1 MYAKYLV
8 GLLVSVLLVACSTSD
23 GSSDHSSSSD
33 VTVVDGYIKEG
44 NVTDANGQ
52 VATEVNGTIGLYTFA
67 STPVYPISLTVG
79 SAKLVDTNA
88 TFDVNLSA
96 ASGTIISPITTIIDG
111 DAAITSNIM
120 ILLGGLSDAELA
132 VDYVETDNVEVAKFA
147 QLCYAMLKYPN
158 GASLL
163 RERLTTNFNAGTD
176 TNLTAFIDE
185 IKRSPVKQ
193 PIYREF
199 LAEVNAFSSSV
210 STMESEL
217 NSTKSLFDTDFAVA
231 DRAAFDALIT
241 NYDANYTADANST
254 TTKDLERKIKYAVV
268 DEVTDMNRLFYA
280 KLTFNVDIS
289 LWNTENVTDMG
300 EMFYAAAA
308 FNQDIGGWNTSND
321 TNMSFMFYAATVF
334 NQDIGDWNTS
344 NVTSMEQMFYNARA
358 FNQDIGDWNISNIT
372 SMDYMFYNARA
383 FNQDIGSWDTSKVT
397 TMSHMFDTAQVFN
410 QDIGSWNTAK
420 VTTMAYMFAHTNAFN
435 QNLDTWD
442 TSSVTTMTGMFYS
455 ATAFNQPIGSWDT
468 SSVKTMNQLLNAAT
482 VFNHYIGDWNTSN
495 VTDMTSLFEA
505 AFAFDQNI
513 SGWDVSNVELMPRM
527 FFAATAFDQDLS
539 DWNVTN
545 VTDHTDFDTVASS
558 WVLPGPTFPS
568 P

>member
-1 MYAKYLV
+1 MYPKYLI
-8 GLLVSVLLVACSTSD
+8 GLLVIALLAGCSKSD
-23 GSSDHSSSSD
+23 GSSDHSLSSD

-96 ASGTIISPITTIIDG
+96 ASGIIISPITTIIDG
-111 DAAITSNIM
+111 DAAIRSNIM

-217 NSTKSLFDTDFAVA
+217 NSTKSLLDTDFTVA
-231 DRAAFDALIT
+231 DRTALDALIT

-289 LWNTENVTDMG
+289 LWNTENVADMS

-321 TNMSFMFYAATVF
+321 TNMSFMFYAAKVF

-344 NVTSMEQMFYNARA
+344 NVA
-358 FNQDIGDWNISNIT
+358 

-410 QDIGSWNTAK
+410 QEIGSWNTAK

-455 ATAFNQPIGSWDT
+455 ATAFNQPIGAWNT

-482 VFNHYIGDWNTSN
+482 VFNQYIGDWNTSN
-495 VTDMTSLFEA
+495 VTDMTSLFES
-505 AFAFDQNI
+505 AFVFDQNI
-513 SGWDVSNVELMPRM
+513 SEWDVSNVELMPRM
-527 FFAATAFDQDLS
+527 FFAAIAFDQDLS

-558 WVLPGPTFPS
+558 WVLPRPTFPS

>member
-8 GLLVSVLLVACSTSD
+8 GLLVIALLAGCSKSD
-23 GSSDHSSSSD
+23 GSSDHSSSND

-111 DAAITSNIM
+111 DAAIRSNIM

-158 GASLL
+158 GASLF

-217 NSTKSLFDTDFAVA
+217 NSTKSLLDTDFTVT
-231 DRAAFDALIT
+231 DRAALDALIT
-241 NYDANYTADANST
+241 NYGVNYTADANST
-254 TTKDLERKIKYAVV
+254 MTKDLERKIKYAVV

-289 LWNTENVTDMG
+289 LWNTENVADMS

-321 TNMSFMFYAATVF
+321 TNMSFMFYAAKVF

-344 NVTSMEQMFYNARA
+344 NVA
-358 FNQDIGDWNISNIT
+358 
-372 SMDYMFYNARA
+372 SMDHMFYNARA

-435 QNLDTWD
+435 QDLDTWD

-482 VFNHYIGDWNTSN
+482 VFNQYIGDWNTSN
-495 VTDMTSLFEA
+495 VTDMTSLFES
-505 AFAFDQNI
+505 AFVFDQNI

-527 FFAATAFDQDLS
+527 FFAAIAFDQDLS

-558 WVLPGPTFPS
+558 WVLPRPTFPS

>member
-1 MYAKYLV
+1 MYAKYLI
-8 GLLVSVLLVACSTSD
+8 GLLVIGLLAGCSKSD
-23 GSSDHSSSSD
+23 GSSDHSPSSE
-33 VTVVDGYIKEG
+33 VTVLDGYIKDG

-52 VATEVNGTIGLYTFA
+52 VATERNGTIGLYTFA

-88 TFDVNLSA
+88 AFDVNLSA

-111 DAAITSNIM
+111 DAAVRSNIE

-163 RERLTTNFNAGTD
+163 KERLTTNFNAGTD

-193 PIYREF
+193 PIFREL
-199 LAEVNAFSSSV
+199 LAKVNAFSGSV

-217 NSTKSLFDTDFAVA
+217 NSIKSLLDTDFTVA
-231 DRAAFDALIT
+231 DRAALDALIT
-241 NYDANYTADANST
+241 NYDANYTADANAA

-268 DEVTDMNRLFYA
+268 DAVTDMHRLFYG

-289 LWNTENVTDMG
+289 LWNTENVTDMS

-308 FNQDIGGWNTSND
+308 FNQDIGDWDTAND
-321 TNMSFMFYAATVF
+321 TNMSLMFYAAKVF
-334 NQDIGDWNTS
+334 DQDIGDWNTS
-344 NVTSMEQMFYNARA
+344 NV
-358 FNQDIGDWNISNIT
+358 I
-372 SMDYMFYNARA
+372 SMDYMFHNARA

-435 QNLDTWD
+435 QNLDAWD
-442 TSSVTTMTGMFYS
+442 TSGVTTMNGMFYS
-455 ATAFNQPIGSWDT
+455 ATAFNQHIGSWDT
-468 SSVKTMNQLLNAAT
+468 SRVKTMNQLLNAAT
-482 VFNHYIGDWNTSN
+482 VFDQYIGDWNTSN

-505 AFAFDQNI
+505 ALAFNQNI
-513 SGWDVSNVELMPRM
+513 SGWNVSSVKLMPRM
-527 FFAATAFDQDLS
+527 FFAATAFDQNLS
-539 DWNVTN
+539 DWNVSN
-545 VTDHTDFDTVASS
+545 VTDHTEFDAVATS
-558 WVLPGPTFPS
+558 WVLPKPTFP
-568 P
+568 